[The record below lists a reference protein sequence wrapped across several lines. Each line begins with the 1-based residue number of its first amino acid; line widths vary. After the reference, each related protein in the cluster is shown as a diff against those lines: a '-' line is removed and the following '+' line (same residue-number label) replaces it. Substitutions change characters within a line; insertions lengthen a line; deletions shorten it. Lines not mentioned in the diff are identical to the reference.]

1 MAFFG
6 NALGCELPWVRST
19 YPAGSSVHGDLWQ
32 RVLLTAM
39 AIASAAPSPKIIVII
54 FSLGAVLRKKLVL
67 LLFRS
72 DRYQQ
77 ASSRRRSNAELDI
90 WTF

>member
-19 YPAGSSVHGDLWQ
+19 YPAGSSVAGDRWQ
-32 RVLLTAM
+32 RVPLTAM

-54 FSLGAVLRKKLVL
+54 FFLWCCAEEELSAVAV
-67 LLFRS
+67 
-72 DRYQQ
+72 QV
-77 ASSRRRSNAELDI
+77 
-90 WTF
+90 